1 MKKLY
6 KQVNFLME
14 IDKVKGILRQSVILG
29 DVNRRENDAE
39 HSWHMA
45 VCAITLKKYV
55 TFEKVDMERVLK
67 MILLHDLV
75 EIYCD
80 DTPAFSNY
88 SKEEKYYKEL
98 AAAEK
103 IFSLLP
109 REQYREYFD
118 LWVEFENMETD
129 ESKFANVF
137 DRFQGFIQNLSSD
150 GHTWKKWNVTKEMV
164 IKRLEPVIKYAPKIF
179 DEFILLEIE
188 EYIKRGIIRDT
199 AVEK

>member
-1 MKKLY
+1 
-6 KQVNFLME
+6 
-14 IDKVKGILRQSVILG
+14 
-29 DVNRRENDAE
+29 
-39 HSWHMA
+39 
-45 VCAITLKKYV
+45 
-55 TFEKVDMERVLK
+55 
-67 MILLHDLV
+67 
-75 EIYCD
+75 
-80 DTPAFSNY
+80 
-88 SKEEKYYKEL
+88 
-98 AAAEK
+98 
-103 IFSLLP
+103 
-109 REQYREYFD
+109 
-118 LWVEFENMETD
+118 METD

>member
-6 KQVNFLME
+6 EQVNFLME

-45 VCAITLKKYV
+45 VCAITLKEYV

-150 GHTWKKWNVTKEMV
+150 GHTWKKWNVTKEMA

>member
-6 KQVNFLME
+6 EQVNFLME

-45 VCAITLKKYV
+45 VCAITLKEYV

-88 SKEEKYYKEL
+88 SKKEKYYKEL

-164 IKRLEPVIKYAPKIF
+164 IKRLEPGIKYAPKIF

>member
-6 KQVNFLME
+6 EQVNFLME

-45 VCAITLKKYV
+45 VCAITLKEYV

-88 SKEEKYYKEL
+88 SKEEKYCKEL

-150 GHTWKKWNVTKEMV
+150 GHTWKKWNVTKKMV

>member
-6 KQVNFLME
+6 EQVNFLME

-45 VCAITLKKYV
+45 VCAITLKEYV

-88 SKEEKYYKEL
+88 SKKEKYYKEL